1 KYFEL
6 LVDIAL
12 NIISPAPGDAVVEN
26 RVKRCCVGRTAQ
38 GNSRS
43 QTLIMVSKWI
53 TRSRNTPNVTTD
65 AIITLAC

>member
-1 KYFEL
+1 MSR
-6 LVDIAL
+6 I
-12 NIISPAPGDAVVEN
+12 N
-26 RVKRCCVGRTAQ
+26 RVKRCRVGRTAQ

-53 TRSRNTPNVTTD
+53 TRSRNTPDVTTD